1 MKKHPSTQQ
10 PNTLRQQ
17 SDGLN
22 DDMSLFRDEFSDI
35 SPIKQDKIPPQ
46 SLSSKEKSSL
56 KEKNRQAAAQ
66 IKQAAASFH
75 FSDGF
80 EAHFDENGPLKYVK
94 PGSDSY
100 EVKKLRRG
108 EYPPELILDLHG
120 LKRDDAKLEIAALI
134 QAAQKQ
140 HFHCVCIVHGIGT
153 HILKKQVPNWL
164 VQHPAVLGFHQAPL
178 EWGGQGALLVLL
190 EQQDNNF
197 LRK

>member
-1 MKKHPSTQQ
+1 MNKYPFKPSDNDLKPSSIATE
-10 PNTLRQQ
+10 
-17 SDGLN
+17 
-22 DDMSLFRDEFSDI
+22 DDMSLFRDEFSDV

-46 SLSSKEKSSL
+46 PLSGKQKSSL
-56 KEKNRQAAAQ
+56 SEKNRQAAAQ

-80 EAHFDENGPLKYVK
+80 EAHFDENGPLKYIK

-140 HFHCVCIVHGIGT
+140 HFHCVCIVHGIGA
-153 HILKKQVPNWL
+153 HILKKQVPHWL
-164 VQHPAVLGFHQAPL
+164 VQHPSVLGFHQAPL
-178 EWGGQGALLVLL
+178 EWGGQGALLVLI
-190 EQQDNNF
+190 EQLQHNYK
-197 LRK
+197 R